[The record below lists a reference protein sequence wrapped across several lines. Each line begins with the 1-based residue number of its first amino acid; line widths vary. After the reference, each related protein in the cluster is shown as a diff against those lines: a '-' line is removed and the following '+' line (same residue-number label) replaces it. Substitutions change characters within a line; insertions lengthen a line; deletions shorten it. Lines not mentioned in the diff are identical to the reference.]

1 MYHRMLKGNVKRS
14 ENAISCSADEHP
26 LLVVSLSAHLSKVG
40 AEGVFDDIVRNLGES
55 TSSVSTYA

>member
-1 MYHRMLKGNVKRS
+1 MGNVKRG
-14 ENAISCSADEHP
+14 ENAISCSANEHP